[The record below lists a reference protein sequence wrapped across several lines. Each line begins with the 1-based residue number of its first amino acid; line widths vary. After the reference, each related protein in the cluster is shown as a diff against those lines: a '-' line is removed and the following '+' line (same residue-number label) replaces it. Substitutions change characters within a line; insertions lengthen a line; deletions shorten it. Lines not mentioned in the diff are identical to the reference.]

1 MAPGNPET
9 LVMNNPVDKHRR
21 WKVLTVIAVLVTV
34 GHGLG
39 AVSAQEEELTVA
51 QIMNAMIVPMTNTLW
66 GAYDIQT
73 DAQWQELENAALTVV
88 AAGILLEQSGTH
100 ADEQPWQEYNRQ
112 MISAARAAFAA
123 IADRDEE
130 ALFNAGNDQ
139 LYPPCESCH
148 QRYMA
153 Q

>member
-1 MAPGNPET
+1 MKSVFRNWIAKGVVKG
-9 LVMNNPVDKHRR
+9 LVAAGLILSMLAGVA
-21 WKVLTVIAVLVTV
+21 TVY
-34 GHGLG
+34 G
-39 AVSAQEEELTVA
+39 QEEGLSVA
-51 QIMNAMIVPMTNTLW
+51 QIMKAIVAPMTATLW

-73 DAQWQELENAALTVV
+73 DAQWQELENAALTVI
-88 AAGILLEQSGTH
+88 AAGTILAETGANAGN
-100 ADEQPWQEYNRQ
+100 ADWQEYNQQ
-112 MISAARAAFAA
+112 MIAAARAAVAA
-123 IADRDEE
+123 IANKNEE

>member
-1 MAPGNPET
+1 MTVRFRKYIGKFIHKSSNSLMAVILLTG
-9 LVMNNPVDKHRR
+9 LALFPVSYGQDE
-21 WKVLTVIAVLVTV
+21 
-34 GHGLG
+34 GLS
-39 AVSAQEEELTVA
+39 VV
-51 QIMNAMIVPMTNTLW
+51 QIMRAIIAPMTSTIW

-73 DAQWQELENAALTVV
+73 DAQWQELENAALTVI
-88 AAGILLEQSGTH
+88 AAGTLLNNTGEN
-100 ADEQPWQEYNRQ
+100 AANRDWQEYNQ
-112 MISAARAAFAA
+112 QLIAAARAAMVA
-123 IADRDEE
+123 IANKDEE

>member
-1 MAPGNPET
+1 MKTRFKQLSA
-9 LVMNNPVDKHRR
+9 
-21 WKVLTVIAVLVTV
+21 AFLVTV
-34 GHGLG
+34 GLSGFSTTLG
-39 AVSAQEEELTVA
+39 QDEGLTVL
-51 QIMNAMIVPMTNTLW
+51 QIMKAIVAPMTNTIW

-73 DAQWQELENAALTVV
+73 DAQWQELENAALTVI
-88 AAGILLEQSGTH
+88 AAGTLLSETGANTAN
-100 ADEQPWQEYNRQ
+100 ADWQEYNQQ
-112 MISAARAAFAA
+112 MIAAARAAITA
-123 IADRDEE
+123 IANQDEE

>member
-1 MAPGNPET
+1 MRVRLRKAAA
-9 LVMNNPVDKHRR
+9 
-21 WKVLTVIAVLVTV
+21 AVLVAGSLIAV
-34 GHGLG
+34 NGGHGQDSG
-39 AVSAQEEELTVA
+39 LTVA
-51 QIMNAMIVPMTNTLW
+51 QVMKAIVTPMTSTLW

-73 DAQWQELENAALTVV
+73 AAQWQELENAALTVV
-88 AAGILLEQSGTH
+88 AAGVLLKETGPN
-100 ADEQPWQEYNRQ
+100 AANEEWQEYSQQ
-112 MISAARAAFAA
+112 MITAARAALAA
-123 IADRDEE
+123 IAEQDEE